1 MSSERYLFGDEI
13 TEILWLIAG
22 WRTGPQVSY
31 WQKEHVFPMSS
42 YLFISQR
49 ALADTWVICL
59 CFSLVFRGSLP
70 GTAFPESFLLDLAS
84 WLGEVARKH
93 SSGWSE
99 SNVRCLYPTLYPQ
112 EITRDG
118 KRERNGKGGTT
129 EAAHQKELYK
139 LEIFIPADWGS
150 LFPPSLFP
158 LPGSIF
164 SLLDAIWSI
173 KCVLDRDHIFLL
185 TYI

>member
-1 MSSERYLFGDEI
+1 MSSEPYLFGDEI

-22 WRTGPQVSY
+22 WRTGPQVFY
-31 WQKEHVFPMSS
+31 WQEHVFPMSS
-42 YLFISQR
+42 HLFISQR

-59 CFSLVFRGSLP
+59 YFSLVFRSGLP

-84 WLGEVARKH
+84 WLGEVVRKD

-99 SNVRCLYPTLYPQ
+99 SNVCCLCPTLYPCKR
-112 EITRDG
+112 TRDG
-118 KRERNGKGGTT
+118 KRERNGKAGAT

-164 SLLDAIWSI
+164 GLLDAIWSI
-173 KCVLDRDHIFLL
+173 KCVLDRAHISLL